1 MKPVGSL
8 EVSELIGPS
17 DFFYSDFSSSFNRV
31 FSGFEIFENWNRR
44 LLAKILPAQTLVV
57 RKHMALGNVVLGHWH
72 KNPIP

>member
-17 DFFYSDFSSSFNRV
+17 DFFY
-31 FSGFEIFENWNRR
+31 SGFEIFENWNRR